1 MKKIYNILILAIA
14 LLPGCGKHSI
24 FSGRNPGILRVFHSL
39 LNLAADKDKVIAFS
53 GITLP

>member
-1 MKKIYNILILAIA
+1 MGIYW
-14 LLPGCGKHSI
+14 CGKHSI
-24 FSGRNPGILRVFHSL
+24 FLGRNPGILRVFHSL